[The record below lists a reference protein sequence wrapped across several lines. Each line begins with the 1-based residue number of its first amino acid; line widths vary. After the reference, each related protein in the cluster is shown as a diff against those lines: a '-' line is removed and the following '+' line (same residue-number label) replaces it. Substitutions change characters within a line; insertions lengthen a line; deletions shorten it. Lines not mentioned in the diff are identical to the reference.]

1 MRIVKYWHLVVIQIC
16 STIVYGYFDEDFN
29 ENVIENL
36 PLFDGQYSH
45 SFTAETEEFLFA
57 SRPNWPSQDAL
68 KKLGRITAAVPIDV
82 EGSQVFVLHR
92 ADRAWDPNTFDENDV
107 FRGQSEPPIN
117 VGVLAKLND
126 SELEASYLKD
136 QFYLPH
142 GLTRDHEGNVWI
154 TDVAMH
160 QVYKYGPTLDGKP
173 LLILGEKFKPGND
186 SEHFCKPTHVA
197 VASSG
202 DFFVSDGY
210 CNSRIMKFNPD
221 GKLITQ
227 WGKPTHEHGS
237 PGPDELQV
245 PHQLALV
252 EEQDALCVADRE
264 NRRVVCY
271 NAGLNFNS
279 KDETGKF
286 LFEIRSQMQRPGP
299 VFGVA
304 FCPHTQS
311 LFALVGSWDASD
323 SVDVQIYQFGS
334 RSFVGSVADSEQG
347 FGMAHSISTC
357 RSTGPVGCLLVSSL
371 NPVRQSENGQE
382 TRRIWFYQ
390 ILSSFEKLVA

>member
-1 MRIVKYWHLVVIQIC
+1 MRIVKYWPLVVIQIC
-16 STIVYGYFDEDFN
+16 STIAYGYFHEDFN
-29 ENVIENL
+29 ENVIDNL
-36 PLFDGQYSH
+36 PLFDSQYSQ

-68 KKLGRITAAVPIDV
+68 KKLGRITAAVPIDI

-92 ADRAWDPNTFDENDV
+92 ADRVWDPNTFDENEV
-107 FRGQSEPPIN
+107 FHGQSEPPIN

-160 QVYKYGPTLDGKP
+160 QVYKYGPTLDDKP

-227 WGKPTHEHGS
+227 WGKPTYEHGS
-237 PGPDELQV
+237 PGPDELRV

-271 NAGLNFNS
+271 NAGLNSNS
-279 KDETGKF
+279 KDETGKY

-299 VFGVA
+299 VYGVA
-304 FCPHTQS
+304 YCPH
-311 LFALVGSWDASD
+311 
-323 SVDVQIYQFGS
+323 
-334 RSFVGSVADSEQG
+334 
-347 FGMAHSISTC
+347 
-357 RSTGPVGCLLVSSL
+357 
-371 NPVRQSENGQE
+371 
-382 TRRIWFYQ
+382 
-390 ILSSFEKLVA
+390 